1 MGLQTADEHNL
12 ANKAPP
18 TTTKRKVFVREV
30 IAKCIQV
37 WTVFV
42 LLYLFAFNSI
52 TSLTSKYQF
61 QQNRIFFSDH

>member
-37 WTVFV
+37 WTES
-42 LLYLFAFNSI
+42 LFYFI
-52 TSLTSKYQF
+52 SL
-61 QQNRIFFSDH
+61 RLIA